1 MTKKKTNQEISLDN
15 KNTKTESPMSFLDE
29 SDVFKILL
37 SQMKLQQI
45 QMKEQEI
52 AIVKEKAL
60 ALLEGEEK
68 ERARVS
74 REIHDSIGQMLTA
87 IKLVTNSIKGQDE
100 LKLEIKNMIDETIS
114 EARRISFDLM
124 PSVLLNFGLISSVKI
139 LCENAVKYGC
149 VNVDQYYDETILSTT
164 ISLEKSI
171 TLYRIIQE
179 AFNNI
184 LKHAKAKNIIIKIEN
199 NLNNINVLIIDDGI
213 GFTVN
218 KNTNSN
224 KGKGLYNMLQRSEL
238 SGGQFFLESN
248 FNKGTKIKVVI
259 PI

>member
-1 MTKKKTNQEISLDN
+1 M
-15 KNTKTESPMSFLDE
+15 
-29 SDVFKILL
+29 
-37 SQMKLQQI
+37 
-45 QMKEQEI
+45 
-52 AIVKEKAL
+52 
-60 ALLEGEEK
+60 
-68 ERARVS
+68 
-74 REIHDSIGQMLTA
+74 
-87 IKLVTNSIKGQDE
+87 
-100 LKLEIKNMIDETIS
+100 
-114 EARRISFDLM
+114 
-124 PSVLLNFGLISSVKI
+124 
-139 LCENAVKYGC
+139 KYGC

-164 ISLEKSI
+164 IPLEKSI

-213 GFTVN
+213 GFIIN

-248 FNKGTKIKVVI
+248 YNKGTRIKVII